1 MFACPHEASET
12 THVIGIARLNHT
24 LTVVEAA
31 APSQVRLRRVL
42 AIPLFILTAGIDP
55 TSSTAVPKD
64 NSPVTLETGVTSLEN
79 ATPLSRSPK
88 ISEIDAM
95 AVSSLTVAVRLPAQE
110 PVAGNASV
118 RHST

>member
-1 MFACPHEASET
+1 MFACPHEASKT
-12 THVIGIARLNHT
+12 THVTGIARLNHT

-42 AIPLFILTAGIDP
+42 AIPLFILTAEIDP
-55 TSSTAVPKD
+55 LSSTAFLRN

-79 ATPLSRSPK
+79 ATPLLRSPK

-95 AVSSLTVAVRLPAQE
+95 AVSNLTVTAMLPAQE
-110 PVAGNASV
+110 PVAGNAPV
-118 RHST
+118 RRST